1 MNKLNNKT
9 NQKNRLLGAGIIAVL
24 YLFLMSSSSLNG
36 AMALDNGGG
45 YTFLD
50 CVYDNG
56 TNKETCCDG
65 PDDNIK
71 CIECDVDLNTGQ
83 KSNCK
88 EVPNKSESGKHPR
101 LPDAVFDGKMIE
113 KKDSVKQS
121 QGVGKLSQSLSE
133 FR

>member
-9 NQKNRLLGAGIIAVL
+9 NPKNALLGIGIISVL
-24 YLFLMSSSSLNG
+24 AIFMMSISSNG
-36 AMALDNGGG
+36 AMALDNSG

-71 CIECDVDLNTGQ
+71 CLECNVDLNTGQ

-88 EVPNKSESGKHPR
+88 EVPNKSEAGKNPR
-101 LPDAVFDGKMIE
+101 IPDSVFDGSILE

-121 QGVGKLSQSLSE
+121 QGLGEFSQSLSE
-133 FR
+133 FK

>member
-9 NQKNRLLGAGIIAVL
+9 NSKNTLLIIGIISVL
-24 YLFLMSSSSLNG
+24 TIFMTSTSLNG
-36 AMALDNGGG
+36 AMALDNGG

-50 CVYDNG
+50 CVYDND

-71 CIECDVDLNTGQ
+71 CLECDVDLNTGQ

-88 EVPNKSESGKHPR
+88 EVPNKSEAGKNPR
-101 LPDAVFDGKMIE
+101 IPDSVFDDRVLE
-113 KKDSVKQS
+113 KKDSTIQP
-121 QGVGKLSQSLSE
+121 QRLGEFSQSLSN
-133 FR
+133 FK

>member
-1 MNKLNNKT
+1 MNKSNDKT
-9 NQKNRLLGAGIIAVL
+9 KSKSTLLGIGIISVL
-24 YLFLMSSSSLNG
+24 AIFMINTLLNG
-36 AMALDNGGG
+36 AMALDNGGE

-71 CIECDVDLNTGQ
+71 CLECDVDLNTGQ

-88 EVPNKSESGKHPR
+88 EVPNKSEADTNPR
-101 LPDAVFDGKMIE
+101 IPDSVFDGGILE

-121 QGVGKLSQSLSE
+121 QGLGGFSQSLSD
-133 FR
+133 FK